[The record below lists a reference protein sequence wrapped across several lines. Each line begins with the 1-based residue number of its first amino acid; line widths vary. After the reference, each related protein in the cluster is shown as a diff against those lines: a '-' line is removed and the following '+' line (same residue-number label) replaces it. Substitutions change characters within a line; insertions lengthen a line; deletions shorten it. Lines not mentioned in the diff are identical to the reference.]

1 VLKFANVAIS
11 ALDVSIRAQMM
22 NLLKQIQTQDKVAYL
37 LVAHDLATARHMT
50 DQTIIRYLGKIVELA
65 PTRVL
70 LDEVR
75 HPNTKALFCA
85 VLLARSAQLAEE
97 MVWRKRFLPR
107 SIRRPVAGSIRA
119 VPWQYRAARRWNLP
133 CGKCRRVTAWHVTR
147 TRRQTKASYWEAMRC
162 RRRRIKIGGNP

>member
-22 NLLKQIQTQDKVAYL
+22 NLLKQIQTQDKGADL
-37 LVAHDLATARHMT
+37 LVAHDLATVRHMT

-70 LDEVR
+70 FDEVR
-75 HPNTKALFCA
+75 HPYTKALFCA

-97 MVWRKRFLPR
+97 RVLAEEVPSPLNPPADCRFDTPWL
-107 SIRRPVAGSIRA
+107 SHGNAALLEGGTSLAGSVAGSPRGMS
-119 VPWQYRAARRWNLP
+119 VRSDRRKP
-133 CGKCRRVTAWHVTR
+133 PTGRR
-147 TRRQTKASYWEAMRC
+147 
-162 RRRRIKIGGNP
+162 